1 MITVRLAE
9 PRDAADIQR
18 IFERTLREADWLP
31 KGADPD
37 TDFLRNSGGETVYV
51 GLSPQGEVAGFLS
64 LYTPGKFIHHLY
76 VEAGRQ
82 RQGVGVA
89 LLNSLESWLPK
100 PWRLKCV
107 TINTPARA
115 FYARC
120 GWVETETAMGSQGE
134 YVLLRKFA
142 EIQALKA

>member
-76 VEAGRQ
+76 VE
-82 RQGVGVA
+82 
-89 LLNSLESWLPK
+89 S
-100 PWRLKCV
+100 
-107 TINTPARA
+107 
-115 FYARC
+115 
-120 GWVETETAMGSQGE
+120 
-134 YVLLRKFA
+134 
-142 EIQALKA
+142 